1 MSIEKE
7 EEDENEEKL
16 LKKNKESSRAKIGKY
31 IKVNT
36 RRIIQDMKGEIND
49 F

>member
-7 EEDENEEKL
+7 EEEEENEEKL

-31 IKVNT
+31 IKVKI
-36 RRIIQDMKGEIND
+36 RIILQEI
-49 F
+49 

>member
-1 MSIEKE
+1 LSIEKE

>member
-7 EEDENEEKL
+7 EDDENEEKL

-36 RRIIQDMKGEIND
+36 RRIIQEIRGKIND

>member
-31 IKVNT
+31 IKVNA
-36 RRIIQDMKGEIND
+36 RRIFQRNEGGKK
-49 F
+49 